1 MEKTLYYTYLETRL
15 ARFLLMKTETGLARV
30 DTQGLEAVLQTSW
43 FKRYFREARL
53 IKSDSIFDGDR
64 QQLLEYFA
72 GERSEFDL
80 ALDERGTPFQK
91 KVWQALQA
99 VPYGK
104 SLTYGGLADKLG
116 SSSKAAQAVGRALG
130 QNPLLVIVPCHR
142 ILSQDG
148 KLSGYRGG
156 LTLKKALLDAEGIDY
171 KY

>member
-1 MEKTLYYTYLETRL
+1 
-15 ARFLLMKTETGLARV
+15 MKTEVGLARV
-30 DTQGLEAVLQTSW
+30 DTLSLEEVQQTPW
-43 FKRYFREARL
+43 FKGYFKEAKL
-53 IKSDSIFDGDR
+53 VKSNPVFDRDR

-91 KVWQALQA
+91 EVWQALQA

-104 SLTYGGLADKLG
+104 TSTYGSLADKLG

-148 KLSGYRGG
+148 KLNGYRGG

-171 KY
+171 K